1 MSHVKYKKKK
11 KKTSLLL
18 LRKLIPLPPR
28 RIMPKERNRVN
39 KVIEKMNVGKFIPPT

>member
-1 MSHVKYKKKK
+1 MSHVKYKEKENFAV
-11 KKTSLLL
+11 TLEEVN
-18 LRKLIPLPPR
+18 PPP